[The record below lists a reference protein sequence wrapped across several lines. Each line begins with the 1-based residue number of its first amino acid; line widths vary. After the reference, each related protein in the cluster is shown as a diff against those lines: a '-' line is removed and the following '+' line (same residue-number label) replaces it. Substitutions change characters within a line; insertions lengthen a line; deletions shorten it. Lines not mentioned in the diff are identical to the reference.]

1 MEWRII
7 MNDIDVAILKM
18 IDDYCQSPKGTEMKE
33 ILSSIELKL
42 IENFIIMLKE
52 RDNNE

>member
-1 MEWRII
+1 

-18 IDDYCQSPKGTEMKE
+18 IDNYCQFPEVRTEMKE
-33 ILSSIELKL
+33 TLSSIELKL
-42 IENFIIMLKE
+42 IENFIIILKE